1 MALGKGDNIWKNTM
15 TKDCYERDNLNGTLH
30 TNMKDPTT
38 GLKVYQND
46 ITDIYLEHY
55 KQERL
60 SNRLV
65 YRYNKV
71 TQYIYDNPIR
81 SLVSGAAVGFG
92 INALVDIALGKFS
105 IRRVQ
110 VKEVIL
116 KLYLL

>member
-1 MALGKGDNIWKNTM
+1 
-15 TKDCYERDNLNGTLH
+15 
-30 TNMKDPTT
+30 MKDPTT

-71 TQYIYDNPIR
+71 TQYIYDNPN
-81 SLVSGAAVGFG
+81 SLVSGGAVGFG
-92 INALVDIALGKFS
+92 INALVDICYGKIFHS
-105 IRRVQ
+105 SGPEGSYL
-110 VKEVIL
+110 EVISAL
-116 KLYLL
+116 NI